1 MPPTNLKASLSDAT
15 WIPSVASSASEG
27 PRTFLSLCLVFILC
41 TAAYRMSPPLS
52 PRAQLKRLN
61 RNIDDMSVLI
71 DASNGDIDHWR
82 CRVYDWLKLVK
93 IDACELEIC
102 LLQTGKDGSAS
113 WSEYF
118 LSLKSVYFSARAVC
132 KEIDTIRTD
141 IKIEHLKSELQRIQQ
156 CRLRDQNRP
165 FT

>member
-1 MPPTNLKASLSDAT
+1 MPPTDLKASLSDAT
-15 WIPSVASSASEG
+15 WIPSVASSISDN
-27 PRTFLSLCLVFILC
+27 PKTFFSLGLAFVLC
-41 TAAYRMSPPLS
+41 TTAYRMSPPLS
-52 PRAQLKRLN
+52 PRAQLRQLN

-82 CRVYDWLKLVK
+82 CRVYDWLQLVQM
-93 IDACELEIC
+93 DACELEIC

-118 LSLKSVYFSARAVC
+118 LCLKKVYFSARAVC
-132 KEIDTIRTD
+132 KEINTIRTD

-156 CRLRDQNRP
+156 CRFRDQNRP